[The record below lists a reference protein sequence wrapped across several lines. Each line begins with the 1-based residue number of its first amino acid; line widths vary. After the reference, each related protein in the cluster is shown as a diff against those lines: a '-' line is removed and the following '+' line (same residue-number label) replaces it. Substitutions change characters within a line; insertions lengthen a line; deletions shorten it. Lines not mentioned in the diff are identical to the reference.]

1 MKWGSL
7 LFLVASLSMSAN
19 PGMTVA
25 ADGDTDVQ
33 RLQGAWAVASAEI
46 GGKPDNERWPQVQM
60 IVKKD
65 KITLK
70 TKSGKEDQI
79 LQFKLDPSQKPKAI
93 DFLTKKNETIP
104 GIYVLEG

>member
-7 LFLVASLSMSAN
+7 LFLVASLAMSAN
-19 PGMTVA
+19 PGMTIAV
-25 ADGDTDVQ
+25 DGDTDVQ
-33 RLQGAWAVASAEI
+33 RMQGAWAVTSAEV
-46 GGKPDNERWPQVQM
+46 GGKPDNQRLPQIQM

-70 TKSGKEDQI
+70 IKAGKEDEV

-93 DFLTKKNETIP
+93 DMVTKKN
-104 GIYVLEG
+104 